1 MKIDWI
7 IIVGYAWNSKQSA
20 VVFNPRGICATIVRS
35 THGGIEPKVALYE
48 ES

>member
-7 IIVGYAWNSKQSA
+7 IIVGYAWNSKHSA